1 MKLYIGVIIILS
13 SSVLFNAQK
22 LFLKNFEIVHYGAT
36 YKKHTI
42 LIDYYAKLEEDGNLL
57 VCFKSFKNPGYYKY
71 KLTNEEIKVLN
82 SLKNKKITKYVE
94 DTFRIDYADSFYL
107 SYKFGN
113 YSQKFTYGR
122 DFMSKDFY
130 NIMNI
135 ILNKIDT
142 KNELNKTEKFE
153 VNFER
158 LQNEIILQE
167 KTDEQLYDQLPKKE
181 RYYLPP
187 TT

>member
-135 ILNKIDT
+135 ILNKIDL
-142 KNELNKTEKFE
+142 KNLKLILRDYRM
-153 VNFER
+153 R
-158 LQNEIILQE
+158 LSYRKKQMSNYMISFQRRRGIIC
-167 KTDEQLYDQLPKKE
+167 LPLHK
-181 RYYLPP
+181 LS
-187 TT
+187 